1 MHLCLRH
8 AIPPSHTLNQRTF
21 STKIHYNYDYYL
33 IRSEC
38 FSNLLYERLI
48 GGVVSG
54 GVKNEH
60 KIEYECISFVLL
72 IINALRAAHHSIP
85 GNISGKKTSWIF
97 KTFP

>member
-1 MHLCLRH
+1 MPEACNTSQPHPESGNILH
-8 AIPPSHTLNQRTF
+8 K
-21 STKIHYNYDYYL
+21 KIHYLILSDYYL
-33 IRSEC
+33 IRSEG

-54 GVKNEH
+54 GIKNEH